1 MVGVDRRSTRYKAI
15 LQKTSSFQ
23 LLRGLSEP
31 NASLLH
37 DLLMRGKM
45 KARIA
50 YLEWISSNKCIIG
63 DSK

>member
-1 MVGVDRRSTRYKAI
+1 MVSVDRRSTRYKAI

-50 YLEWISSNKCIIG
+50 YLEWIS
-63 DSK
+63 